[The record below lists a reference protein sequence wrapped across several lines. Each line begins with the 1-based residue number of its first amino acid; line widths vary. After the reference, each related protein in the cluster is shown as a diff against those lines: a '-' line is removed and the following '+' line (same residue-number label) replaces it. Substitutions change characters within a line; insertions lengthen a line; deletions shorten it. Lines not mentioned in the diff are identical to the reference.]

1 MINIF
6 IIDDHELVR
15 EGIKTLL
22 DTYEDIEVVGE
33 ASDGE
38 EALSKITNT
47 KTDIVLMDIKM
58 PKMDG
63 IEATRYITKKFP
75 NLKIIILTSF
85 VERKLIE
92 EAIKAG
98 AIGYLLKDAS
108 GEELVGAINKA
119 MKGKSTLSSEAS
131 DYLISGLKNKGLNI
145 EFTSR
150 EKEILEL
157 IVNGMS
163 NNEIAD
169 ELFISPST
177 VKFHVSNVLS
187 KLGAPSRSKAIS
199 IAIENKLV

>member
-1 MINIF
+1 MINVF

-33 ASDGE
+33 ASGGE
-38 EALSKITNT
+38 EALKKIANT

-63 IEATRYITKKFP
+63 IEATGYITKQFP
-75 NLKIIILTSF
+75 QLKIIILTSF

-108 GEELVGAINKA
+108 GEELVAAINKA
-119 MKGKSTLSSEAS
+119 MIGKSTLSSEAS

-157 IVNGMS
+157 IVKGMS

-169 ELFISPST
+169 ELFISSST
-177 VKFHVSNVLS
+177 VKFHVSNILS
-187 KLGAPSRSKAIS
+187 KLGATSRSKAIS
-199 IAIENKLV
+199 IALENKLI